1 MYYEEKSTNY
11 ELTPAQLLAA
21 ASSFLYVVCMLLYVF
36 WPKFLPMKLRAPTRT
51 RGGNHE
57 ALLLPSNNIDNTFGA
72 CAPKIFNDLPQE
84 VRTCGEY
91 KVFLKKTKSFL
102 FDKALARSFS

>member
-1 MYYEEKSTNY
+1 MKKRGDYERFGKEK
-11 ELTPAQLLAA
+11 E
-21 ASSFLYVVCMLLYVF
+21 
-36 WPKFLPMKLRAPTRT
+36 
-51 RGGNHE
+51 RGLWKIWKKGDYE

>member
-1 MYYEEKSTNY
+1 MNN
-11 ELTPAQLLAA
+11 AD
-21 ASSFLYVVCMLLYVF
+21 

-57 ALLLPSNNIDNTFGA
+57 ALLLPSNDIDNTFGA

-91 KVFLKKTKSFL
+91 KVFLKKLNHFYLIRPCHEVFHNYIIFL
-102 FDKALARSFS
+102 LLRYLKPYH